1 MKKETTIILILLF
14 AAIIYYL
21 YHLITRKCSNC
32 GKFGSLKTLK
42 KELISEK
49 ATKIKETIKTKNNK
63 GEVIKSREVMVP
75 ATTKTFKIYYE
86 CKNCKNVETKI
97 DTVTSKN

>member
-14 AAIIYYL
+14 AAFIYYL
-21 YHLITRKCSNC
+21 YHLYTRKCSNC

-49 ATKIKETIKTKNNK
+49 GTKIKETIKTKNNK

-86 CKNCKNVETKI
+86 CKNCKNIETKI
-97 DTVTSKN
+97 DSVTSKN